1 MNVLE
6 GITEVTSGK
15 SDNSETER
23 RAEIIL
29 QGIAGIFWEVLIS
42 FPIAFKKM
50 WACSNQDNHSEWG
63 FKEWELGNKLWWEG
77 WSWEVLFLFFKEE
90 SKKNEKSSILRH
102 GVTSRGTSPPAT
114 PKQFP
119 WATSYESF
127 RAGVSKLL
135 PQGPNPACYVFL

>member
-1 MNVLE
+1 MRVIIGQLMKTMNVLE

-50 WACSNQDNHSEWG
+50 WACSNQDNHSE
-63 FKEWELGNKLWWEG
+63 
-77 WSWEVLFLFFKEE
+77 
-90 SKKNEKSSILRH
+90 
-102 GVTSRGTSPPAT
+102 
-114 PKQFP
+114 
-119 WATSYESF
+119 
-127 RAGVSKLL
+127 
-135 PQGPNPACYVFL
+135 